1 MSVVLEYLASKL
13 VSMHDNVIVIQL
25 LYKAN
30 VLFRLASLIMI
41 IPMDD

>member
-13 VSMHDNVIVIQL
+13 VNMHGNVVVIQL

-30 VLFRLASLIMI
+30 VLVRLASLIMI
-41 IPMDD
+41 IPMI